1 MKEFIKTRKISKK
14 ISLILM
20 SILLFLLGI
29 MITNESKAVY
39 VNELWDQST
48 INGKPYDIYCIEP
61 TNPLSNDSSNYR
73 VTTTWTVNGNS
84 VKKNN
89 VAVNSNTSE
98 YKLALK
104 RAYILSTSDTLFTR
118 NQMDTV
124 LKSWK
129 NPYPSTAKRAL
140 FNGIYDVT
148 SVKQAAV
155 WKLSG
160 FNKWKNFGSYLKY
173 EWDVGGTVVNFVIR
187 RSKIGSQWHYT
198 YTTDN
203 GGYSEGA
210 FKGVGG
216 NYGMTALNFKSEID
230 YYTRAENLYNAA
242 ISYKGEPTVSLKTE
256 GMSSI
261 QPDYTSDSSYV
272 KIGPYVLEHNS
283 RVTIQTTVDSAT
295 DLEGRN
301 IKDKII
307 LSTETIKD
315 KLGNITGTKIT
326 IKISKNNMP
335 TSIGK
340 IKIKYT
346 AKNVV
351 TNATIYEV
359 KNTID
364 GGQNLLSG
372 GGTLQNID
380 RTIEIPSELTLIP
393 PIKLNLTKKS
403 SLGSNL
409 SGVKFKIEAKQNGS
423 VIAEKNGITSFT
435 TVSGG
440 KTLNWQ
446 PTSRDYPIIITITE
460 TDVPT
465 GYKVAEPIVITL
477 TYDTTTNKWKA
488 TKTTDKENILT
499 ITKDTNIDITIT
511 NQYISPIK
519 IGGDIDGFGGF
530 DKVDQAEKAVIGAEF
545 KAVFEQDGKELA
557 TKTATSNTAGKL
569 DFEAVQPKTTSN
581 VRVTI
586 TETKAPAGYENSG
599 YAKTIDFKYNTKKH
613 TWEPLTND
621 VHAKVKYKDKTTY
634 VDIDNVKNDAQIDK
648 LTLIKQDSQDHGN
661 LVGAKFN
668 ITLEN
673 VKSANIK
680 GSPKKTASSDS
691 KIVYKD
697 VSTTSEGLILEN
709 IVIDKLEYPTGERVP
724 VIITL
729 EETLAPVGYKKI
741 DGTITL
747 TITRVGTEYTIT
759 TSSEESVT
767 SSEFFADTVTI
778 KGNKGDVNRDGDIAV
793 NDALLVLQYST
804 GEITL
809 DEDQKNRADTNGDRR
824 INSADALWI
833 LQHKTKSV
841 TVSDEIINAI
851 EKNGKGDINDD
862 KSITTEDALLAL
874 EIAVGKSD
882 PNIKKPENGDV
893 DGNGKVNSA
902 DALAILQYLARGKE
916 DEDTTTGVTENN
928 HKIEIRMN
936 DIPIMNLGGIVWAE
950 KIKTG
955 KEQADINNTY
965 SESDDEA
972 LGGVTVRLLDENYK
986 TVATTK
992 TAGKDGKEVTY
1003 LNNLGKESTVK
1014 LKQGQYLFTKLDDG
1028 TNYIPV
1034 GTDYKVEIDY
1044 DGITYNALKNTDKN
1058 ILYNKN
1064 AYSKITSEDDHG
1076 LADGTK
1082 TIFGTEN
1089 ENQSKTDRGYT
1100 INYILQDE
1108 ENIPDKAIYSNV
1120 EKDGKQ
1126 AFVTARS
1133 EKYLQKTEDWKSTWK
1148 DNNGVGEINL
1158 DSYAFDINFGLYKKF
1173 FDLNLGTDVDSAE
1186 VLINGQTST
1195 YTYDQILD
1203 GELDRALR
1211 NESQRTT
1218 DDAIDYN
1225 LYLAYSD
1232 YNYRIADYK
1241 VPGDEGSLGN
1251 PYGDSIT
1258 SKKDKDTELEVYVT
1272 YNLQINNQSTQHNAE
1287 RVKVKY
1293 SYDEGYKY
1301 VESNG
1306 EVEDIGK
1313 NMLEISNIN
1322 VAPGEKKT
1330 IQLTFKV
1337 KKNENDGTF
1346 VKDPKAEETYT
1357 NMAEIIEYSTKE
1369 GRLVDADSAPGN
1381 TFLGENKPTTRR
1393 EDDTDTANGIVI
1405 RFKENAERSISGK
1418 VFDASNN
1425 NGVSDVIVQLI
1436 ELVEINNQQYEYIW
1450 QETVAG
1456 SDTVKTTARNG
1467 YSGDSYNVTNEA
1479 GEYKFTERIIPGNYI
1494 VRFIYGDGSTYDIT
1508 NNTLKYNGEDYKSTY
1523 VNYNYNADWYNDTS
1537 LNGENSKAVDNEAR
1551 RLKVMSYAVD
1561 VDGAK
1566 GKKLALL
1573 NKQANNLT
1581 EAEKASLKDDVLAN
1595 TWMCAETLKIK
1606 VPVDADTQK
1615 NTNADTTVADGSNP
1629 NIGNTQFTN
1638 VNFGLMERPKT
1649 KLVLE
1654 KHITGLT
1661 IKPVESGVR
1670 LIADARANIED
1681 ILNNVTERQ
1690 IRLEGEQTGLLAIKS
1705 TRSNRG
1711 YWYLQTDT
1719 TELAQ
1724 GADAYI
1730 TYTYV
1735 ITNKGDKD
1743 YLSNGLIEAY
1753 RENEG
1758 TIDGTQYNY
1767 QNYLENLETLVKD
1780 KIKAKGFTKGE
1791 YLSKFYYTRDETEA
1805 TPVLA
1810 SVESMQEFLNPKVSF
1825 VSGDNMMNNT
1835 TGESKPYYTTNG
1847 TLENQNITEKVTSN
1861 SSTGKL
1867 VRKGDD
1873 DYNVTETETKNKNT
1887 DWSKKAVVSKAL
1899 SASEIETGG
1908 VYDSYLAEIT
1918 HYTNAAGRRDQSTPA
1933 NLSYVHSEDKNM
1945 NMESY
1950 KDSNGN
1956 MITAETTITVAG
1968 STITEE
1974 TNYYLYGATVKAEG
1988 VEVSSSDIKLEKD
2001 KLTYVGRTFNDL
2013 NNTTFEKLNEEDEFW
2028 AETFRITKPTGEDKL
2043 TPVQI
2048 AIITISSVAVLGVG
2062 IILIKKFVL
2071 KK

>member
-778 KGNKGDVNRDGDIAV
+778 KGNKDDVNRDGDIAV

-841 TVSDEIINAI
+841 TVSAEIINAI

-936 DIPIMNLGGIVWAE
+936 DIPIMNLGGIVWTE
-950 KIKTG
+950 KIQTDKATAEINNKYDG
-955 KEQADINNTY
+955 ENQDEALAGIKVTLYKNGKKVTETTSSDGNQKATYTNHKGNKVEVDLAKGEYMFTDITAGDDYYVVFEYDGIKYQAMTNSKEQAY
-965 SESDDEA
+965 
-972 LGGVTVRLLDENYK
+972 
-986 TVATTK
+986 TTK
-992 TAGKDGKEVTY
+992 ERD
-1003 LNNLGKESTVK
+1003 
-1014 LKQGQYLFTKLDDG
+1014 TKIAEEPNRKKFND
-1028 TNYIPV
+1028 N
-1034 GTDYKVEIDY
+1034 
-1044 DGITYNALKNTDKN
+1044 
-1058 ILYNKN
+1058 
-1064 AYSKITSEDDHG
+1064 
-1076 LADGTK
+1076 TK
-1082 TIFGTEN
+1082 TISPIPGKKKEN
-1089 ENQSKTDRGYT
+1089 ENKSITDTGWIIEYDLDNNST
-1100 INYILQDE
+1100 PN
-1108 ENIPDKAIYSNV
+1108 KAIYKNIKNENGELQYV
-1120 EKDGKQ
+1120 EGKTYTYLSKTADWMGTWNTDG
-1126 AFVTARS
+1126 TIN
-1133 EKYLQKTEDWKSTWK
+1133 KSH
-1148 DNNGVGEINL
+1148 
-1158 DSYAFDINFGLYKKF
+1158 YAFNINCGLSKKL
-1173 FDLNLGTDVDSAE
+1173 FDLSLGTDVKDAT
-1186 VLINGQTST
+1186 VTINGNQTT

-1203 GELDRALR
+1203 GKLDAALNR
-1211 NESQRTT
+1211 PSSKKN
-1218 DDAIDYN
+1218 IDYN
-1225 LYLAYSD
+1225 LYLAVSD

-1241 VPGDEGSLGN
+1241 VGAIENKYDAEALSKEQIE
-1251 PYGDSIT
+1251 SA
-1258 SKKDKDTELEVYVT
+1258 KKDSELEVYVT
-1272 YNLQINNQSTQHNAE
+1272 YRIELKNQSAQHDAKVNLVEYHYDDKYAFLDENNKNINLTEGTNLENRVLMIDTSDLQIN
-1287 RVKVKY
+1287 
-1293 SYDEGYKY
+1293 G
-1301 VESNG
+1301 G
-1306 EVEDIGK
+1306 ETK
-1313 NMLEISNIN
+1313 SLE
-1322 VAPGEKKT
+1322 
-1330 IQLTFKV
+1330 LTFKV
-1337 KKNENDGTF
+1337 LPDDNGDKCALGEDYLNQ
-1346 VKDPKAEETYT
+1346 
-1357 NMAEIIEYSTKE
+1357 AEIVSYTT
-1369 GRLVDADSAPGN
+1369 GGGLVDEDSAPGN
-1381 TFLGENKPTTRR
+1381 AFLEENKVRY
-1393 EDDTDTANGIVI
+1393 EDDTDEANGIQI
-1405 RFKENAERSISGK
+1405 KLKDNAERSISGK
-1418 VFDASNN
+1418 VFDTENN
-1425 NGVSDVIVQLI
+1425 SVNDVIVQLI
-1436 ELVEINNQQYEYIW
+1436 ELVEIENKQYEYIW

-1681 ILNNVTERQ
+1681 ILNNVTEGQ

-1735 ITNKGDKD
+1735 ITNKGDED
-1743 YLSNGLIEAY
+1743 YLSHNLIDIY
-1753 RENEG
+1753 DPNN
-1758 TIDGTQYNY
+1758 IDDYISKLQ
-1767 QNYLENLETLVKD
+1767 NLEEE
-1780 KIKAKGFTKGE
+1780 IKLNISKKNFKKGK
-1791 YLSKFYYTRDETEA
+1791 YLSAFYYTGDQPNSDPDLNGEEVTSTAREW
-1805 TPVLA
+1805 
-1810 SVESMQEFLNPKVSF
+1810 QEFLNPKVSF
-1825 VSGDNMMNNT
+1825 VSADDMEKT
-1835 TGESKPYYTTNG
+1835 EVTGAEKEKAYYTTDGELKNR
-1847 TLENQNITEKVTSN
+1847 NDINEKVKN
-1861 SSTGKL
+1861 EVNKPTGNL
-1867 VRKGDD
+1867 TRKGNEN
-1873 DYNVTETETKNKNT
+1873 YETTNT
-1887 DWSKKAVVSKAL
+1887 DWSKKIVVSKAL
-1899 SASEIETGG
+1899 SASEIESGG
-1908 VYDSYLAEIT
+1908 VYDSYIAEIT
-1918 HYTNAAGRRDQSTPA
+1918 HYMNAAGRRDQSTPA
-1933 NLSYVHSEDKNM
+1933 NLSYVHSEDTRITL
-1945 NMESY
+1945 
-1950 KDSNGN
+1950 DSENPD
-1956 MITAETTITVAG
+1956 
-1968 STITEE
+1968 
-1974 TNYYLYGATVKAEG
+1974 TNKKY
-1988 VEVSSSDIKLEKD
+1988 
-2001 KLTYVGRTFNDL
+2001 
-2013 NNTTFEKLNEEDEFW
+2013 NEEDEFW

-2048 AIITISSVAVLGVG
+2048 AIITISAVAVLGVG

>member
-1 MKEFIKTRKISKK
+1 M
-14 ISLILM
+14 
-20 SILLFLLGI
+20 
-29 MITNESKAVY
+29 N
-39 VNELWDQST
+39 Q
-48 INGKPYDIYCIEP
+48 
-61 TNPLSNDSSNYR
+61 
-73 VTTTWTVNGNS
+73 
-84 VKKNN
+84 
-89 VAVNSNTSE
+89 
-98 YKLALK
+98 
-104 RAYILSTSDTLFTR
+104 TLT
-118 NQMDTV
+118 
-124 LKSWK
+124 
-129 NPYPSTAKRAL
+129 
-140 FNGIYDVT
+140 
-148 SVKQAAV
+148 
-155 WKLSG
+155 
-160 FNKWKNFGSYLKY
+160 
-173 EWDVGGTVVNFVIR
+173 
-187 RSKIGSQWHYT
+187 
-198 YTTDN
+198 
-203 GGYSEGA
+203 
-210 FKGVGG
+210 
-216 NYGMTALNFKSEID
+216 
-230 YYTRAENLYNAA
+230 
-242 ISYKGEPTVSLKTE
+242 
-256 GMSSI
+256 
-261 QPDYTSDSSYV
+261 
-272 KIGPYVLEHNS
+272 
-283 RVTIQTTVDSAT
+283 
-295 DLEGRN
+295 
-301 IKDKII
+301 
-307 LSTETIKD
+307 
-315 KLGNITGTKIT
+315 
-326 IKISKNNMP
+326 
-335 TSIGK
+335 
-340 IKIKYT
+340 
-346 AKNVV
+346 
-351 TNATIYEV
+351 
-359 KNTID
+359 
-364 GGQNLLSG
+364 
-372 GGTLQNID
+372 
-380 RTIEIPSELTLIP
+380 P
-393 PIKLNLTKKS
+393 PVKLNLTKKS

-511 NQYISPIK
+511 NQYISQIK
-519 IGGDIDGFGGF
+519 ISGDIDGFGGF
-530 DKVDQAEKAVIGAEF
+530 NKVDQAGKPVIGAQF
-545 KAVFEQDGKELA
+545 KAVFEQDGKKFAE
-557 TKTATSNTAGKL
+557 KTATSDKNGKL

-586 TETKAPAGYENSG
+586 TETKAPAGYENSN
-599 YAKTIDFKYNTKKH
+599 YNKTIEFTYDKNSH
-613 TWEPLTND
+613 TWKPLTND
-621 VHAKVKYKDKTTY
+621 VNAKVKYKDKTTY
-634 VDIDNVKNDAQIDK
+634 VDIDNVVNKSQIDK

-680 GSPKKTASSDS
+680 GGPKKTASSDS

-709 IVIDKLEYPTGERVP
+709 IVIDKLVDSTGERVP

-729 EETLAPVGYKKI
+729 EETLAPKGYKKI
-741 DGTITL
+741 DGKITVK
-747 TITRVGTEYTIT
+747 ITRVGTEYTIT
-759 TSSEESVT
+759 TSSEEGVT

-778 KGNKGDVNRDGDIAV
+778 KGNKGDVNRDGDITI

-809 DEDQKNRADTNGDRR
+809 DEDQKDRADTNGDGK

-841 TVSDEIINAI
+841 TVSAEIINAI

-874 EIAVGKSD
+874 EISVGKSD

-893 DGNGKVNSA
+893 DGNGRVNSA

-916 DEDTTTGVTENN
+916 AEDTTTGVTENN

-992 TAGKDGKEVTY
+992 TAGKAGKDVTY

-1044 DGITYNALKNTDKN
+1044 DGITYNPLINPDTSMLYKNKED
-1058 ILYNKN
+1058 NKGVF
-1064 AYSKITSEDDHG
+1064 SKITSEEDHG
-1076 LADGTK
+1076 LADDTK

-1089 ENQSKTDRGYT
+1089 ETQSKTNGGYT
-1100 INYILQDE
+1100 INYTLQDE

-1133 EKYLQKTEDWKSTWK
+1133 EKYLQKTDDWKTTWK

-1337 KKNENDGTF
+1337 KKNADGTF
-1346 VKDPKAEETYT
+1346 VKQPSDSSKYT
-1357 NMAEIIEYSTKE
+1357 NVAEIVEYSTGV

-1405 RFKENAERSISGK
+1405 RFKDNAERSISGK
-1418 VFDASNN
+1418 VFEDSNKN
-1425 NGVSDVIVQLI
+1425 STQNGEEQAVNDVIVQLI
-1436 ELVEINNQQYEYIW
+1436 ELVNINNKQYEYIW

-1456 SDTVKTTARNG
+1456 SDTVKTTAT
-1467 YSGDSYNVTNEA
+1467 SGGRGDTYAVSNSD
-1479 GEYKFTERIIPGNYI
+1479 GEYKFTQGIIPGNYM
-1494 VRFIYGDGSTYDIT
+1494 VRFIYGDGSTYSIT
-1508 NNTLKYNGEDYKSTY
+1508 KYTLKYNGEDYKSTY
-1523 VNYNYNADWYNDTS
+1523 AKYDYNAEWYN
-1537 LNGENSKAVDNEAR
+1537 NAKIGEDYLYETNNISNAVDNEAR

-1561 VDGAK
+1561 VDGNK
-1566 GKKLALL
+1566 GKTLNALDNITDT
-1573 NKQANNLT
+1573 NKQNEIRAAYEELTGESANF
-1581 EAEKASLKDDVLAN
+1581 EAVRKKILEN

-1606 VPVDADTQK
+1606 MPVDTDAK
-1615 NTNADTTVADGSNP
+1615 ENTSETTEVGNGSSP
-1629 NIGNTQFTN
+1629 DASKTQFDN
-1638 VNFGLMERPKT
+1638 VNLGLMERPKT

-1670 LIADARANIED
+1670 LIADARADIEN
-1681 ILNNVTERQ
+1681 ILNNVTEGP
-1690 IRLEGEQTGLLAIKS
+1690 ITLEGEQTGLLAIKS

-1735 ITNKGDKD
+1735 ITNKGDED
-1743 YLSNGLIEAY
+1743 YLSYKLI
-1753 RENEG
+1753 NEYDPNN
-1758 TIDGTQYNY
+1758 INSYINKLSA
-1767 QNYLENLETLVKD
+1767 LEEE
-1780 KIKAKGFTKGE
+1780 IKLNISKNNFTKGE
-1791 YLSKFYYTRDETEA
+1791 YLSTFYYTGDQ
-1805 TPVLA
+1805 LNI
-1810 SVESMQEFLNPKVSF
+1810 SDSSLNGVEVTSTAREWQEFLNPKVSF
-1825 VSGDNMMNNT
+1825 VSADDMEKT
-1835 TGESKPYYTTNG
+1835 EVTGTEKEKAYYTTDGN
-1847 TLENQNITEKVTSN
+1847 LETRTDINEKVKN
-1861 SSTGKL
+1861 EVNKPTGNL
-1867 VRKGDD
+1867 TRKGNGN
-1873 DYNVTETETKNKNT
+1873 YEATNT
-1887 DWSKKAVVSKAL
+1887 DWSKKIVVSKAL
-1899 SASEIETGG
+1899 SASEIESGG
-1908 VYDSYLAEIT
+1908 VYDSYIAEIT
-1918 HYTNAAGRRDQSTPA
+1918 HYMNVAGRRDQSTPA
-1933 NLSYVHSEDKNM
+1933 NLSYVHSEDT
-1945 NMESY
+1945 SITL
-1950 KDSNGN
+1950 DSENPD
-1956 MITAETTITVAG
+1956 
-1968 STITEE
+1968 
-1974 TNYYLYGATVKAEG
+1974 TNKKY
-1988 VEVSSSDIKLEKD
+1988 
-2001 KLTYVGRTFNDL
+2001 
-2013 NNTTFEKLNEEDEFW
+2013 NEEDEFW

-2048 AIITISSVAVLGVG
+2048 AIITVSAVAVLGVG